1 MRKPLTHFGL
11 LLENE
16 RMALIEAEH
25 GLVVQE
31 PTIARLQGRH
41 WQFGQAALAEGGG
54 LLRLFETPHFPQEA
68 FFTWFLERVYPLRR
82 MRLHLITS
90 GFTQA
95 LAQGLWQRFF
105 EQLGL
110 AAAVPVVSP
119 LQCLAISLRE
129 GLLIWLD
136 QGLGQL
142 AVCRQGQ
149 LREST
154 AAGYGQ
160 YLARALRHYALTRYE
175 LRIDPGTANASWPRL
190 GQPGQQLTLQG
201 EGLHSHRPEQQLLTS
216 EEVAVLY
223 LSAFEPLRQELHY
236 YQRLYPEL
244 PCRLLGP
251 QASLA
256 QGLPGELS
264 GKSTL
269 DTLLLQGIQH
279 YLRRESR

>member
-1 MRKPLTHFGL
+1 MRKAPSHFGL

-16 RMALIEAEH
+16 RIILIEAEH

-31 PTIARLQGRH
+31 PTLARRQGRH
-41 WQFGQAALAEGGG
+41 WQFGQAALAGEGPP
-54 LLRLFETPHFPQEA
+54 LHLFSDLAFPQQA
-68 FFTWFLERVYPLRR
+68 FFQWFLERVYPLRR

-110 AAAVPVVSP
+110 SETVPVVSP
-119 LQCLAISLRE
+119 LTCLAISLRE
-129 GLLIWLD
+129 GLLVWLD

-149 LREST
+149 LREHT

-160 YLARALRHYALTRYE
+160 YLARALRHYALERYQ
-175 LRIDPGTANASWPRL
+175 LCIDPSTASASWPRL
-190 GQPGQQLTLQG
+190 GQAGQQLTLQG
-201 EGLHSHRPEQQLLTS
+201 RGLQSQRSEQQLLTS
-216 EEVAVLY
+216 EELASLY
-223 LSAFEPLRQELHY
+223 LLAFEPLRQELHY

-244 PCRLLGP
+244 PCHLLGP
-251 QASLA
+251 QATLA

-264 GKSTL
+264 GQNTL